1 MTMTPR
7 LQPLAPPY
15 DDDTARTLKR
25 LMPPGVPP
33 LKLFR
38 TLAHN
43 PTILDKFR
51 STGAYLLNF
60 GTVPA
65 RDREIIIQRTCARCG
80 CAYEWGV
87 HAAFY
92 GERVGLSAE
101 QLTATTEENAAA
113 NETFTAQDARL
124 IELVDQLHDTA
135 SVKDETWQALAAH
148 YTAAQLIELVVL
160 VGQYHLVSYLAN
172 TLRVEPEEAA
182 VPFPTPG
189 A

>member
-1 MTMTPR
+1 VTPR
-7 LQPLAPPY
+7 LQPLEPPY
-15 DDDTARTLKR
+15 DEDTAHTLQR

-38 TLAHN
+38 TIAHN

-60 GTVPA
+60 GTLPE
-65 RDREIIIQRTCARCG
+65 RDRELVIQRTCARCG
-80 CAYEWGV
+80 CEYEWGV

-92 GERVGLSAE
+92 GERVGLTTD
-101 QLTATTEENAAA
+101 QLTATTDKNAAG
-113 NETFTAQDARL
+113 NETFSAHDARL

-135 SVKDETWQALAAH
+135 SVKDETWQALAAD
-148 YTAAQLIELVVL
+148 YAPAQLVELVVL
-160 VGQYHLVSYLAN
+160 VGQYHVVSFLAN
-172 TLRVEPEEAA
+172 ALRVELEEAA
-182 VPFPTPG
+182 MPFPVPG